1 MAEFAVHI
9 PDDQVDRVVGAL
21 CAVGG
26 YVPGEDDSQKAS
38 RDFAKAVVVRY
49 IRATVMQYEHQRAMA
64 EAMSSVVVPPV
75 PID

>member
-1 MAEFAVHI
+1 MAEFTVHI

-26 YVPGEDDSQKAS
+26 YAPGEDDGQKVR
-38 RDFAKAVVVRY
+38 RDFAKSVVVRY
-49 IRATVMQYEHQRAMA
+49 IRSTVMQHEHQRAMA
-64 EAMSSVVVPPV
+64 EAMSSVDVQPV